1 MSDLP
6 VIVETADGVMTITL
20 NRPKAKN
27 ATFGMPETKRGLVAG
42 AGGLVKLPKQIPSRV
57 AKELALTGDFF
68 TASRAYDLGL
78 VNQVVSAGEAL
89 DAARALA
96 EKIAGNGPLA
106 VAITKEVI
114 DKAQDWTTDV
124 MFAHQSELIEPVFSS
139 EDAIEGATAFAE
151 KRAPVWKGR

>member
-6 VIVETADGVMTITL
+6 VIVDTADGVMT
-20 NRPKAKN
+20 
-27 ATFGMPETKRGLVAG
+27 
-42 AGGLVKLPKQIPSRV
+42 
-57 AKELALTGDFF
+57 
-68 TASRAYDLGL
+68 
-78 VNQVVSAGEAL
+78 
-89 DAARALA
+89 
-96 EKIAGNGPLA
+96 
-106 VAITKEVI
+106 ITKEVI